1 MNHFLFTYFDK
12 ISIVYHIIFLSFLI
26 WIVKY
31 KHNNTKVNSRF
42 VTGLGLYVIGYGII
56 ILLYG
61 YELFNKSTNNFIR

>member
-26 WIVKY
+26 WIVKF

-61 YELFNKSTNNFIR
+61 HELFNKSTNNFIR

>member
-26 WIVKY
+26 WIVKF

-61 YELFNKSTNNFIR
+61 HELFNKITNNFIR